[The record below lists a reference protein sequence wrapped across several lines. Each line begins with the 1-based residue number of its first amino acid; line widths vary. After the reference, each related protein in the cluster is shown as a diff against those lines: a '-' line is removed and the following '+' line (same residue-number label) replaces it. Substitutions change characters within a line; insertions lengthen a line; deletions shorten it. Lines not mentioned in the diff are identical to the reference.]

1 MHLYMDGRRLDKV
14 TFSVT
19 KAVKKGRKQIVVW
32 PVDALYDALKGNQQK
47 EALKNEV
54 RQILA
59 VVTGKEWNADII
71 QSEYTL
77 A

>member
-1 MHLYMDGRRLDKV
+1 MNGRRLDKV

-32 PVDALYDALKGNQQK
+32 PVDALHDALKGNRQK

-77 A
+77 T